1 MDAISDKVVTEIPEG
16 DASGE
21 SDGQSLLTVILDITP
36 PSWFRIRNQIT
47 LKEVCKTLLVFL
59 NAHLSLNNSNEVAF
73 ITSTPKG
80 SKILYPN
87 PSDKKL
93 NPEDA
98 AHDESFKQTDNG
110 GHTRLIRT
118 GMYRQFRVVDE
129 AVLEKIDE
137 IVNELKDSPQQQQ
150 RSSLPGALSLAL
162 TYSNRM
168 LNLDQS
174 ISTTT
179 ASAISASTKH
189 GSTDASNSSSVGHS
203 VGLTSMGSR
212 ILMVTSNDSD
222 NLQYISIMNSIFAAQ
237 KMRVPIDVAK
247 LGFADSAYLQQAS
260 DATNGVY
267 LHIDKPE
274 GLIQILS
281 SAFFIEP
288 LIRSFV
294 IIPTKSDVNYRAN
307 CFITG
312 KAVDIGYVCSV
323 CLCIMSILPEDGK
336 CPTCN
341 STFDTNILAQ
351 LKKGFSLNG
360 KKKRKVEANG
370 RESSTLPS
378 QSS

>member
-1 MDAISDKVVTEIPEG
+1 MDAISDKVITEVPEG
-16 DASGE
+16 DSSGE

-36 PSWFRIRNQIT
+36 PSWFKIRNQIT

-59 NAHLSLNNSNEVAF
+59 NAHLSLNNSNKVAF

-93 NPEDA
+93 NREGEANFRGSKPA
-98 AHDESFKQTDNG
+98 DNG
-110 GHTRLIRT
+110 SNSHLIKT

-137 IVNELKDSPQQQQ
+137 IVNELKDDLQSHQK
-150 RSSLPGALSLAL
+150 SSLPGALSLAL

-189 GSTDASNSSSVGHS
+189 GSNDASGSSSIGHS

-212 ILMVTSNDSD
+212 ILVVTSNDSD

-247 LGFADSAYLQQAS
+247 LGFSDSAYLQQAS

-274 GLIQILS
+274 GLIQTLS

-323 CLCIMSILPEDGK
+323 CLCIMSILPENGK

-341 STFDTNILAQ
+341 STFDANILAQ

-360 KKKRKVEANG
+360 KKKRKVEPNG
-370 RESSTLPS
+370 KESFIL
-378 QSS
+378 SS